1 MVATRCGCRAVN
13 TRADAV
19 RKLIYVSGTRADFG
33 LMCAALQLAAAHPLL
48 EVSVV
53 ATGMHLNPQLG
64 HTVDE
69 IYQAGLHV
77 CAQVPIDTN
86 TRTQASMSSAVGACI
101 QGLTQVF
108 ERERPDMVLLLGDR
122 GEMLAAAIA
131 AMHLGIVCVHVH
143 GGERSGTVDEPVRHA
158 ISKLCHYHLV
168 ATQQSRERLL
178 RMGEPAEQIFITG
191 APGLDGLAQLA
202 DIDRSELCRLLGLSE
217 APFVL
222 VLFHPVVQ
230 QADDAYLQTKALLLA
245 LQQLALSVV
254 WMAPNADA
262 GSLGILRALDEF
274 DLPSGSQRFVN
285 LPRAHFCAA
294 MRHCAVLVGN
304 SSAGIIEAAS
314 FGTRVLNLGLRQHL
328 REHSDNVVDLP
339 EFDAPSTYKALVHA
353 ASQGRSSCA
362 NVYGDG
368 HSGERIVAHLASVP
382 LDSSVLLKTNTY

>member
-1 MVATRCGCRAVN
+1 MDATSCRTRAVN
-13 TRADAV
+13 TRTDAV

-33 LMCAALQLAAAHPLL
+33 LMCSTLQLAAAHPLL
-48 EVSVV
+48 DVSVV

-69 IYQAGLHV
+69 IHQADLHV
-77 CAQVPIDTN
+77 CAQVPIDTD
-86 TRTQASMSSAVGACI
+86 TRTQASMSSAIGACI

-108 ERERPDMVLLLGDR
+108 ERERADIVLLLGDR

-131 AMHLGIVCVHVH
+131 ALHLGIVCVHVH

-158 ISKLCHYHLV
+158 ISKLCQYHLV
-168 ATQQSRERLL
+168 ATRQSRERLL
-178 RMGEPAEQIFITG
+178 RMGEPAAQVFITG
-191 APGLDGLAQLA
+191 APGLDGLAQSA
-202 DIDRSELCRLLGLSE
+202 NVARPELCSLLGLSD

-222 VLFHPVVQ
+222 ALFHPVVQ
-230 QADDAYLQTKALLLA
+230 QADEAYLQTQVLLLA
-245 LQQLALSVV
+245 LQQLALPVV

-262 GSLGILRALDEF
+262 GSLGILRALDEV
-274 DLPSGSQRFVN
+274 DLPAGSQRFVN

-328 REHSDNVVDLP
+328 RERSDNVVDLP
-339 EFDAPSTYKALVHA
+339 EFDVPSIYKALVHA
-353 ASQGRSSCA
+353 ASQGRSSCD

-368 HSGERIVAHLASVP
+368 HAGERIVALLSCVP
-382 LDSSVLLKTNTY
+382 LDSSVILKTNTY